1 MNTNKK
7 LRFMIIVMAGFFIGQ
22 ESLCAFSFGNF
33 FKRYE
38 KKKPADIIKDLED
51 QLIDDPKNPQINY
64 NLGVAQYQLNHF
76 NDAKH
81 NFERAALYGDKA
93 AFKEQAYF
101 NFATCLLKNTLS
113 MLPQNWKNPDQEID
127 PNLLETAINEISNA
141 IKQYESV
148 LLINEK
154 NEKAISNKKESEK
167 ILRKLLEK
175 KKQQEEKDQNQKD
188 NKDNKDDQDQTQDQQ
203 EQDKNKQNKDNQK
216 NNKNDQ
222 QTKDQDQ
229 KSRDNQDSSGQ
240 DQNSQKQDKQEQQEQ
255 SKKDSNDSS
264 KNDDAQ
270 SQNNSQKDEPEQRG
284 EKESANDQDEHKE
297 PGSKRPEKKNGAEQE
312 KKDVD
317 HNEHDKKDNEQA
329 KSTPAQPTQAE
340 DEKQEN
346 ENTQSGNTGFGDQED
361 STEKRAYR
369 AILDNLDTD
378 ESKLQKHLIMQKA
391 KGQKPPVGS
400 MQKPW

>member
-7 LRFMIIVMAGFFIGQ
+7 LRFMIIVMTGFFIGQ

-93 AFKEQAYF
+93 VFKEQAYF

-188 NKDNKDDQDQTQDQQ
+188 NKDDQDQKQDQQ

-229 KSRDNQDSSGQ
+229 NSQDNKDSSGQ
-240 DQNSQKQDKQEQQEQ
+240 DQKSQKQDKQEQQEQ
-255 SKKDSNDSS
+255 GKKDSNNSS

-270 SQNNSQKDEPEQRG
+270 SQNNGKKDEPEQRG
-284 EKESANDQDEHKE
+284 EKESANDQDENKE
-297 PGSKRPEKKNGAEQE
+297 PGSERPEKKDGADQE
-312 KKDVD
+312 KKNVD

>member
-7 LRFMIIVMAGFFIGQ
+7 LHFMIIVLAGLFIGQ
-22 ESLCAFSFGNF
+22 ESLCAFSFGTF

-38 KKKPADIIKDLED
+38 KKKPADIIKDLEN

-101 NFATCLLKNTLS
+101 NFATCLFKNTLS

-127 PNLLETAINEISNA
+127 PNLLETAIGEISNA

-154 NEKAISNKKESEK
+154 NEKAISNKKEAEK
-167 ILRKLLEK
+167 LLRKLLEK
-175 KKQQEEKDQNQKD
+175 KKQQDQND
-188 NKDNKDDQDQTQDQQ
+188 SKDNKDDQDQKQDQE

-222 QTKDQDQ
+222 QNKDQDQ
-229 KSRDNQDSSGQ
+229 KSQNNQDSSGQ
-240 DQNSQKQDKQEQQEQ
+240 DQKSQKQDKQEQKEQ
-255 SKKDSNDSS
+255 GKKDSKDSS
-264 KNDDAQ
+264 ENDDAQ
-270 SQNNSQKDEPEQRG
+270 SQNNGQKDKPEQRG
-284 EKESANDQDEHKE
+284 EKESASNQDEHKE
-297 PGSKRPEKKNGAEQE
+297 PGSDRPEQKDGAEQE
-312 KKDVD
+312 KKEVD
-317 HNEHDKKDNEQA
+317 HNEHNKKNNEQA
-329 KSTPAQPTQAE
+329 ESTPVQPTQVE

-346 ENTQSGNTGFGDQED
+346 ENTQSGSSTGLCNQED